1 MNRKLG
7 KLGSLGEKLVFELEQ
22 YRLQL
27 AGRDAL
33 AQKVV
38 WASKEFGD
46 GLGFDILSFDERTE
60 SERMPEVKSTG
71 LGKCFP
77 FFLTQN
83 ELLCSEDIPDQF
95 HLYRVFDFGRSPRIF
110 ILNGSLRSLFNLDPV
125 LYRATI

>member
-7 KLGSLGEKLVFELEQ
+7 NLGEKFVFELEQ
-22 YRLQL
+22 HRLKL
-27 AGRDAL
+27 AGRDDL

-38 WASKEFGD
+38 WASKEYGD

-60 SERMPEVKSTG
+60 SERMLEVKSTG
-71 LGKCFP
+71 LGKYFP

-83 ELLCSEDIPDQF
+83 ELVCSEDIPDQF

-110 ILNGSLRSLFNLDPV
+110 ILNGSLRSLCKLDPV
-125 LYRATI
+125 LYRATL